1 MPSAVLFM
9 FVRSMNSGIV
19 TALFVL
25 CLSDLSAV
33 WHLARTYMLGCILS
47 LKPPAHALLRRM
59 HAWLR
64 LVFMCACSQRRGCV
78 CIKVCVCV
86 CVWVC
91 SCVGLIDVRVRSYIH
106 ACSIAVEMCK
116 CLQKY
121 VPSAYAYIHKYELSS
136 DIQAYRQTDG
146 RTDVHLYRHT
156 HIHTYIP
163 AYILSAYLR
172 MYIHAYLPTYIHTI
186 YTYYIQYIHTSLHPT
201 DACVDESMYVCMYV
215 GT

>member
-1 MPSAVLFM
+1 M
-9 FVRSMNSGIV
+9 
-19 TALFVL
+19 
-25 CLSDLSAV
+25 
-33 WHLARTYMLGCILS
+33 
-47 LKPPAHALLRRM
+47 
-59 HAWLR
+59 
-64 LVFMCACSQRRGCV
+64 
-78 CIKVCVCV
+78 

-156 HIHTYIP
+156 HIHTYIHT
-163 AYILSAYLR
+163 
-172 MYIHAYLPTYIHTI
+172 YIHTCIHTERLPTYVHTCLPTYIHTYNIYILHTI
-186 YTYYIQYIHTSLHPT
+186 YTYILASNGCLR
-201 DACVDESMYVCMYV
+201 
-215 GT
+215 G